1 VDSSAKPGYAAVH
14 HAPIALEC
22 VGPHRF
28 STKERLPFLQDAL
41 KRDAMHRYL
50 AGISLRLDCPILRV
64 GGTEDHVHLLG
75 RQARTI
81 ALANWVKELKHAS
94 SLWAKREELSGFRW
108 QAGYGGFSVSQ
119 SQSAAVARYLA
130 RQPEHHRKF
139 DFQQEFRK
147 LLKLHGLDW
156 DEGYVW
162 D

>member
-1 VDSSAKPGYAAVH
+1 MRPFTMPQSLSNVLIHIVFP
-14 HAPIALEC
+14 
-22 VGPHRF
+22 
-28 STKERLPFLQDAL
+28 TKERRPLLQDAA

-50 AGISLRLDCPILRV
+50 AGISVRLDCPIIRV

-81 ALANWVKELKHAS
+81 TLADWVKELKRAS
-94 SLWAKREELSGFRW
+94 SLWAKSQELGAFQW

-119 SQSAAVARYLA
+119 SQSAEVERYLA
-130 RQPEHHRKF
+130 RQPGHHRKF

-147 LLKLHGLDW
+147 LLKLHGLEW
-156 DEGYVW
+156 DERYVW